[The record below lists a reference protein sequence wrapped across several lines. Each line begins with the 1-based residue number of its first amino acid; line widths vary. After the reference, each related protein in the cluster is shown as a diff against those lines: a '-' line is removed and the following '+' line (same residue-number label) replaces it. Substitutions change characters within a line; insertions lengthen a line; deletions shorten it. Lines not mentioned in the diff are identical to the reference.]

1 MSFIDEGTPYAV
13 KVARTVWTG
22 EKTEIISN
30 SYLSVFIN
38 SNNKYA
44 CEYVL
49 SFEREMRKMR
59 AGVYFAT
66 QTPEE
71 IIPKDSGSEVADVI
85 RNIFNLCTFK
95 CFFNLDSA
103 LLEDIKKFLGNT
115 ITDTEIMLLP
125 ELEVGQAVVQTSSE
139 DTYMINFDPYPEQ
152 IERFDGGQ

>member
-1 MSFIDEGTPYAV
+1 
-13 KVARTVWTG
+13 
-22 EKTEIISN
+22 
-30 SYLSVFIN
+30 IN

-71 IIPKDSGSEVADVI
+71 IIPKDSGSEVADII

-103 LLEDIKKFLGNT
+103 LLNDIKKVLGNT

-139 DTYMINFDPYPEQ
+139 DTYLINFDPYPEQ